1 MKKFYIQA
9 LVIILSVGFLPFFSW
24 TSAHAEDMNCPT
36 HIPVNIDIK
45 PGSTPNKINLSSN
58 GLIPVAV
65 LTTQDFNATYFLPEM
80 AHLSDANTA
89 TTQMCAGASAVRWNL
104 DDVNH
109 DGRLD
114 LVFFFSIQDTDLTL
128 NSTNATFMAHGS
140 YDAATI
146 HIMGTDTVWVKP

>member
-1 MKKFYIQA
+1 MKKIYLQA
-9 LVIILSVGFLPFFSW
+9 LIVVLVVGILPLFSW
-24 TSAHAEDMNCPT
+24 TSARAEDMNCPT
-36 HIPVNIDIK
+36 HTLISIDIK
-45 PGSTPNKINLSSN
+45 PGSTPNRINLSSN

-65 LTTQDFNATYFLPEM
+65 LSTQDFDATHFIPEM

-89 TTQMCAGASAVRWNL
+89 MTQMCSGAAAVRWNL

-114 LVFFFSIQDTDLTL
+114 LVFFFRTQDTDLAL

-140 YDAATI
+140 YDATDI
-146 HIMGTDTVWVKP
+146 HILGTDSVWVKP